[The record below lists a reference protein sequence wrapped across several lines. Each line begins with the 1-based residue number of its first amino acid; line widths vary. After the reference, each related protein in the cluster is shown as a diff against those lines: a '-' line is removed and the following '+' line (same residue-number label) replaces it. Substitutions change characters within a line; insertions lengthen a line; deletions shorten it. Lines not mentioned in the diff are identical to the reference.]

1 MRMRTGISPGTL
13 SAALHGLK
21 HAMLRGFI
29 FCCFKRKKKVMKKHT
44 IDAYVRA
51 VTG

>member
-1 MRMRTGISPGTL
+1 MRTGISPGTL

-21 HAMLRGFI
+21 HAMFRGFI
-29 FCCFKRKKKVMKKHT
+29 FVLKKKKKKVMKKHA